1 MFNLT
6 PAEIRRIQM
15 GAIPHDLDPLKAD
28 PGNFFYGF
36 RQGKILKG
44 VGAVSEYHYQL
55 LTSAISVYKNFV
67 S

>member
-1 MFNLT
+1 MLNLT

-15 GAIPHDLDPLKAD
+15 RAITHDLDPSKAD

-36 RQGKILKG
+36 RQGKILKS
-44 VGAVSEYHYQL
+44 VGAVTEYHYQL
-55 LTSAISVYKNFV
+55 LTSGISVYNNFV